1 MVGLPL
7 DDIDVEYAASIADRA
22 IQSMSQ
28 QSVPATPS
36 NFTVWFNYVLGSSPA
51 LRKTIDVLLLSK
63 RRFDASINR
72 ELYTTFVSMQPGG
85 VASDDVPERLQGV
98 ITRAQHF
105 LQTAIVD
112 NNAQIGALGDVS
124 SEFEA
129 SHDPRPIIERLVTEL
144 SAATKRASVVEE
156 NFIQVSQEL
165 ERIRGSLK
173 EAEQRSNTD
182 ALTGLAN
189 RRLLEDHLRSAQ
201 MAAMD
206 HGIPLGL
213 FMIDIDQ
220 FKQFNDRHGHQ
231 VGDQV
236 LRLVAKVLQE
246 GVRDG
251 DLAARYGG
259 DELMAVL
266 SGAGLNTCRDVAE
279 RIRRRIS
286 EAKITQRST
295 GREMGS
301 VTVSIGVSLFRI
313 GELAETMIERGDR
326 ALYTAK
332 KRGRNRTVTE
342 ADLDE
347 SVAM

>member
-1 MVGLPL
+1 MMGLPL
-7 DDIDVEYAASIADRA
+7 DEMDVEYAASIADRA
-22 IQSMSQ
+22 IQSMCQ

-36 NFTVWFNYVLGSSPA
+36 NFTVWFNYVLGTSPT

-63 RRFDASINR
+63 RRFDVSINR
-72 ELYTTFVSMQPGG
+72 ELYTTFVSTQPGAF
-85 VASDDVPERLQGV
+85 ASSGVPERLHGV
-98 ITRAQHF
+98 ITSAQNF
-105 LQTAIVD
+105 LKTAIMD

-144 SAATKRASVVEE
+144 SAASNRASAMEV
-156 NFIQVSQEL
+156 NFFQVSREL
-165 ERIRGSLK
+165 EKIRASLK

-189 RRLLEDHLRSAQ
+189 RRLLEGYLRSAQ
-201 MAAMD
+201 IAALEN
-206 HGIPLGL
+206 GELLSL
-213 FMIDIDQ
+213 FMIDIDH

-236 LRLVAKVLQE
+236 LKLVAKVLQD

-259 DELMAVL
+259 EELIAVL
-266 SGAGLNTCRDVAE
+266 PGAGLNTCREVAE

-286 EAKITQRST
+286 EAKIIQRST
-295 GREMGS
+295 GREIGG
-301 VTVSIGVSLFRI
+301 VTVSIGASLFRL
-313 GELAETMIERGDR
+313 GEPAEAMIERCDR

-332 KRGRNRTVTE
+332 KRGRNRTATE

-347 SVAM
+347 LVDK